1 VVKSDGYRVQAKT
14 PGETAISRDQA
25 RKTPFRR
32 KREMNES
39 SGERL
44 IRNNVIDV
52 ALISLDSQ
60 RRLQESYDLLDRM
73 LSRGRFNREHAVEIL
88 TFTID
93 NAVWADLKGSP
104 DNRSTYARY
113 KESGLGPKI
122 AQEACGSVYRR
133 QRRNRA
139 AFA

>member
-1 VVKSDGYRVQAKT
+1 
-14 PGETAISRDQA
+14 
-25 RKTPFRR
+25 
-32 KREMNES
+32 MNEP

-52 ALISLDSQ
+52 ALISLDGQ

-73 LSRGRFNREHAVEIL
+73 LSRGRFNQERAVEIL
-88 TFTID
+88 TFAID

-122 AQEACGSVYRR
+122 AQELADRFIADRGATD
-133 QRRNRA
+133 QRSPRKWLRPLLGA
-139 AFA
+139 

>member
-1 VVKSDGYRVQAKT
+1 
-14 PGETAISRDQA
+14 
-25 RKTPFRR
+25 
-32 KREMNES
+32 MNEP

-52 ALISLDSQ
+52 ALISVDGQ
-60 RRLQESYDLLDRM
+60 RLLQESYDLLDRI
-73 LSRGRFNREHAVEIL
+73 LSRGRFNRERAIEIL

-93 NAVWADLKGSP
+93 NAVWTDLKGSP

-122 AQEACGSVYRR
+122 AQELADRFIADRGATD
-133 QRRNRA
+133 QRSPRKWLRPLLGA
-139 AFA
+139 